1 MKWNLSNIYDSFEA
15 EEFTNDMRVLEDK
28 IYSINS
34 WMKAN
39 FENKDNAAEKIQHFI
54 EFKNEASNLINKL
67 GTFSY
72 LTSAA
77 DTKNVLANQNF
88 SKVLSFEQKTKSVEN
103 EFQNWLL
110 KVDNINDI
118 VHNDEYLKDY
128 EFYINELIDEGNHM
142 PSKEQGKLLGRMKG
156 VSSNAWE
163 NLYRIII
170 SNHKV
175 EIDLEED
182 KKALTLQAIQG
193 LLNSNDPK
201 LREKAFRA
209 KNESYNKI
217 ADTVTWAYNSIKG
230 EQIIESELKGYN
242 SALEMAMKEFKLKEE
257 TLNTMFQV
265 IKKYASVIQKGIM
278 HKAKLLGYSDT
289 LPFYDLYAPLGK
301 LEKEYT
307 FDEVRQIILGNLK
320 NFGDRLYKV
329 AERAFDEKWID
340 AEPRENKR
348 NGGFCSNIH
357 SINESRIVFSFSGK
371 SDNILQLTHEIGH
384 AYHHDCLN
392 EESGI
397 NSVCSLAIM
406 ESAAI
411 FTENFLQKRILDLS
425 SKEEKLNILNGIL
438 LRDARL
444 ILDIYAYYIFET
456 KVFEIRKQRI
466 LSQNE
471 LCGLLSEAFSEAYG
485 DSIDKETIDKYMWM
499 SLPQLFYS
507 NCPYYMV
514 SYAFGLLFTKGLY
527 AQYLKDKDKFV
538 QDFEYF
544 LSISGKNSVE
554 DAAAKLNIDLTS
566 EEFWESS
573 LKIVEDEINAFIE
586 ESSYCK

>member
-1 MKWNLSNIYDSFEA
+1 MKWNLSNIYDSFED
-15 EEFTNDMRVLEDK
+15 EKFTNDMQSLEYK
-28 IYSINS
+28 IYSING
-34 WMKAN
+34 WIKVN
-39 FENKDNAAEKIQHFI
+39 FENKDNAAKKIEHFI
-54 EFKNEASNLINKL
+54 EFKNEVNDLINKL

-110 KVDNINDI
+110 QIDNIHDI

-128 EFYINELIDEGNHM
+128 EFYINGLVDEGNHM

-163 NLYRIII
+163 NLYRITI

-217 ADTVTWAYNSIKG
+217 SDTVTWAYNSIKG
-230 EQIIESELKGYN
+230 EQIIESELKGYD
-242 SALEMAMKEFKLKEE
+242 SALQMAMKEYKLKEE
-257 TLNTMFQV
+257 TLNTMFQA
-265 IKKYASVIQKGIM
+265 IKKYVSVIQKGIM
-278 HKAKLLGYSDT
+278 HKAKLLGYNDA

-329 AERAFDEKWID
+329 AERAFDERWID

-357 SINESRIVFSFSGK
+357 SINESRILFSFSGK
-371 SDNILQLTHEIGH
+371 SDNILQLSHEIGH

-392 EESGI
+392 EERSI

-411 FTENFLQKRILDLS
+411 FTENFLQKRILNLS

-438 LRDARL
+438 IRDSRL
-444 ILDIYAYYIFET
+444 ILDIYAYFIFET
-456 KVFEIRKQRI
+456 KVFGIRKQRI

-471 LCGLLSEAFSEAYG
+471 LCDLLKGAFSEAYG
-485 DSIDKETIDKYMWM
+485 DSIEKETIDKYMWM

-507 NCPYYMV
+507 NRPYYMV

-544 LSISGKNSVE
+544 LTSSGKNSVE
-554 DAAAKLNIDLTS
+554 DAAAKLNINLTS

-573 LKIVEDEINAFIE
+573 LKIVEDDINAFIE
-586 ESSYCK
+586 ESSSCK

>member
-1 MKWNLSNIYDSFEA
+1 MEWNLSNIYDSFEA
-15 EEFTNDMRVLEDK
+15 EEFTNDMRVLKDK

-39 FENKDNAAEKIQHFI
+39 FENKDNAAEKIQHYI

-88 SKVLSFEQKTKSVEN
+88 SKVLSFEQKSKSVEN
-103 EFQNWLL
+103 EFKNWLL

-163 NLYRIII
+163 NLYRITI

-193 LLNSNDPK
+193 LLNSNDTK

-278 HKAKLLGYSDT
+278 HKAKLLGYNDT

-301 LEKEYT
+301 PEKEYT

-357 SINESRIVFSFSGK
+357 SINESRILFSFSGK
-371 SDNILQLTHEIGH
+371 SDNILQLSHEIGH

-444 ILDIYAYYIFET
+444 ILDIYAYYTFET

-485 DSIDKETIDKYMWM
+485 DSIEKETIDKYMWM

-507 NCPYYMV
+507 NRPYYMV

-544 LSISGKNSVE
+544 LFISGKNSVE
-554 DAAAKLNIDLTS
+554 DAAAKLNMDLTS

-573 LKIVEDEINAFIE
+573 LKIVQDEINAFIE